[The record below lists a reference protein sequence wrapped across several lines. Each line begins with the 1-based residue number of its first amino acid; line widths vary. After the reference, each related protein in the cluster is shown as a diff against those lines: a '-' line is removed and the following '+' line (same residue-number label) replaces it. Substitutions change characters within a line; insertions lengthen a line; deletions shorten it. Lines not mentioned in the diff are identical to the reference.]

1 MKIAYLD
8 GRRLYRVLYAGIQT
22 ILDRQ
27 DYLNKIN
34 VFPVPDGDTGTN
46 MAYTLMGIVERMRS
60 HLSLPLGELSQ
71 EVANAAIDNA
81 RGNSGA
87 ILAQFFQGF
96 AEAVMGKAKLST
108 AQFADAVSAAS
119 QSAYQALSHPREGTI
134 LSVIKTWSISLKE
147 KAHHYRDYLSLMEA
161 SLQEAQEALR
171 RTPEQLAVLKKAGVV
186 DAAGQGFVDI
196 LEGMLHFIR
205 SGNLR
210 HTQKLEMSLADSVDL
225 EEVHP
230 EDINLDYPFCTECV
244 ITGEGFDR
252 QALLAELEHRGDSI
266 VVAGSSQHMKIH
278 LHTLEPGKV
287 FNHLRSLG
295 QLSQQKVDDMRIQ
308 KKAAADPNAI
318 ALVVDSTCDL
328 PDELF
333 DRFQIH
339 TIPVRLNFGEE
350 EFIDKIT
357 ITGDEFYQRL
367 LTDKHHPK
375 TSQPPLGDVRRVF
388 KFLSSHYSHVVSIH
402 VPRNSSGTLQG
413 IEAGLK
419 DVAFKN
425 KAVIDGYSL
434 SIGTGLIVIEAGEA
448 IEAGESF
455 ENVIRRIETAVHKTQ
470 VFVGLDSLDAVF
482 RGGRVSDKKKKLVE
496 ALHLNPILTMN
507 KNGFVESAGVTFGR
521 KNKFVK
527 FTRFVLKKIGD
538 RAVKRIG
545 VVHAVNPDAARIA
558 VETLVKH
565 FPHSEIY
572 QSTVGPALGVHAG
585 RNALGIAVQFA

>member
-8 GRRLYRVLYAGIQT
+8 GRRLYRVLYAGIQN
-22 ILDRQ
+22 IMDRQ

-46 MAYTLMGIVERMRS
+46 MAYTLMGIAERMRT
-60 HLSLPLGELSQ
+60 HLSLPLGDLSQ

-108 AQFADAVSAAS
+108 TQFAEAVSLAS

-134 LSVIKTWSISLKE
+134 LSVIKTWAACLKD
-147 KAHHYRDYLSLMEA
+147 KAHHYRDYLTLMEA
-161 SLQEAQEALR
+161 SLAEAQEALR

-210 HTQKLEMSLADSVDL
+210 HTQKLELSLVDAL
-225 EEVHP
+225 EQEDVHP
-230 EDINLDYPFCTECV
+230 DDLNLDFPFCTECV
-244 ITGEGFDR
+244 LTGEGFNR
-252 QALLAELEHRGDSI
+252 QAILAELEQHGDSV
-266 VVAGSSQHMKIH
+266 VVAGSPQHMKVH

-339 TIPVRLNFGEE
+339 TIPVRLNFGDD

-357 ITGDEFYQRL
+357 ISGDEFYQRL

-375 TSQPPLGDVRRVF
+375 TSQPPLGDVRRIF
-388 KFLSSHYSHVVSIH
+388 KFLSSHYSNLISIH

-419 DVAFKN
+419 EVEFKN
-425 KAVIDGYSL
+425 KAVFDGFSL
-434 SIGTGLIVIEAGEA
+434 SIGTGLIVIEAGAA
-448 IEAGESF
+448 IEAGDSF
-455 ENVIRRIETAVHKTQ
+455 ENVVRRVENAVQNTE
-470 VFVGLDSLDAVF
+470 VFIGLDSMDAVF

-521 KNKFVK
+521 RNKFEK
-527 FTRFVLKKIGD
+527 FTRFVLKKIGN

-545 VVHAVNPDAARIA
+545 VVHAVNPEAAQVA
-558 VETLVKH
+558 VETLKSH
-565 FPHSEIY
+565 FQNVSIY

-585 RNALGIAVQFA
+585 RKAIGIAVQFA